1 MSTMTIHEVRLAPRR
16 VSAPRVQRP
25 STLRHSTLRLTRRG
39 RAAVL
44 MVALALALVVG
55 VFLGAG
61 SVATEHPGTPQP
73 TRIVMVG
80 SGETLWDIA
89 ADAAVATGSDDVR
102 AMVTRIERLNALESG
117 MVSAGQRIRI
127 PTE

>member
-1 MSTMTIHEVRLAPRR
+1 MSTMTIHEIRLAPRR
-16 VSAPRVQRP
+16 TARVEVRRP
-25 STLRHSTLRLTRRG
+25 AGGRSTLRLTRRG

-44 MVALALALVVG
+44 LLGLVVALVVG
-55 VFLGAG
+55 VVLGAG
-61 SVATEHPGTPQP
+61 SVATERPGTPEP

-89 ADAAVATGSDDVR
+89 ADAAAATGSDDVR
-102 AMVTRIERLNALESG
+102 SMVRRIERMNALDSG
-117 MVSAGQRIRI
+117 MVLAGQRIKI